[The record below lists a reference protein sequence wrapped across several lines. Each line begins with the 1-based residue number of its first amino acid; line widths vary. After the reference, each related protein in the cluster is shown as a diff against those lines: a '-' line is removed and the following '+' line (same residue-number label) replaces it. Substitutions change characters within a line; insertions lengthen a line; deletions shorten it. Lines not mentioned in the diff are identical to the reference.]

1 MPEYLAPG
9 VYVEEISTGPVPIA
23 GVSTSTTGIV
33 GPTPRGPLHPR
44 LVTSWLEF
52 QLWYG
57 GLTELGASSVFA
69 TSTQAGFAY
78 TTWAVKGFF
87 DNGGQL
93 LYMAR
98 IVGDIAPP
106 PPPNPPP
113 NPPPP
118 PPPPPPSPA
127 ALDLAGA
134 TTLSIQSVGQADLT
148 NQIFVR
154 VADPTLRDPADSTK
168 PDPTRRRISVVFY
181 DVAPPVPLVDPLSL
195 APPDLRNT
203 SRRDPTIVEDY
214 DNLQAGDIAVA
225 LSGSTLITA
234 AFAAGQPALPDNV
247 AFTPLQPGQY
257 GYPLVDQNYV
267 GDETLPL
274 DSRTGLAALATLDD
288 VSLLCVPNEV
298 TDPTGTI
305 TDELRIQCE
314 LLQDRFAIL
323 QVLEDQS
330 TPSDIVPPF
339 SSSYVALYY
348 PWIRVVDPITQATM
362 LVPPGGHIAGA
373 IAATDDARGVHKA
386 PANVEVAGILL
397 NDLPGNIKPL
407 EYTISKGDQEILNPR
422 GVNVIRDFRSSGLG
436 CRVWGARTLSS
447 DAQWKYVNVRR
458 LFIFVEQSVIQG
470 TQWVVFEPN
479 DETTWSRV
487 RRSLTDFLTS
497 VWSSG
502 ALVGATPAEAF
513 FVRCDNTTMTQDDID
528 NGRLICL
535 VGMAPARPAEFV
547 IFRFSQITG
556 QPTS

>member
-9 VYVEEISTGPVPIA
+9 VYVEEISTGPVPIE
-23 GVSTSTTGIV
+23 GVSTSTTGMV

-57 GLTELGASSVFA
+57 GLTELGASSAFA
-69 TSTQAGFAY
+69 ASAQPGFAY
-78 TTWAVKGFF
+78 TTWAVNGFF
-87 DNGGQL
+87 NNGGSEL
-93 LYMAR
+93 FMAR
-98 IVGDIAPP
+98 IVGDQA
-106 PPPNPPP
+106 PNPLP
-113 NPPPP
+113 NPA
-118 PPPPPPSPA
+118 PPPPSPA
-127 ALDLAGA
+127 ALDLTCTTAAGA
-134 TTLSIQSVGQADLT
+134 TTLTVQSVGPADLT
-148 NQIFVR
+148 NQLFVR
-154 VADPTLRDPADSTK
+154 VDDPTLRDPANPNN
-168 PDPTRRRISVVFY
+168 PDPTRRRISFACY
-181 DVAPPVPLVDPLSL
+181 DVAPPVPLVDPLSRL
-195 APPDLRNT
+195 SADLRNPN
-203 SRRDPTIVEDY
+203 RRDPTILEDY
-214 DNLQAGDIAVA
+214 DNLQAGDILVA
-225 LSGSTLITA
+225 LTALTLITV
-234 AFAAGQPALPDNV
+234 AFAAGAQPALPDKV
-247 AFTPLQPGQY
+247 AFTALAAGSY
-257 GYPLVDQNYV
+257 GYPLVDLNYI
-267 GDETLPL
+267 GDETKPL
-274 DSRTGLAALATLDD
+274 DQRTGLAALAALDD

-305 TDELRIQCE
+305 TDEIRIQCE
-314 LLQDRFAIL
+314 LMQDRFAVL
-323 QVLEDQS
+323 QVSAGQS
-330 TPSDIVPPF
+330 DPASIFPPF
-339 SSSYVALYY
+339 ASSYVGLYY

-422 GVNVIRDFRSSGLG
+422 GVNAIRDFRTSGLG
-436 CRVWGARTLSS
+436 IRIWGARTLSS
-447 DAQWKYVNVRR
+447 DAQWKYINVRR

-479 DETTWSRV
+479 NEVTWSRV
-487 RRSLTDFLTS
+487 RRSLDVFLTS
-497 VWSSG
+497 VWHSG
-502 ALVGATPAEAF
+502 ALVGATPDEAF

-535 VGMAPARPAEFV
+535 VGMAPAKPAEFV